1 MLLGNFLRGS
11 SNLENISKQWTPT
24 WIVSSQIQN
33 LCNSLLKLRLLLLRD
48 VGMPSNKTSIEP
60 QKKQKRIRGC
70 FGLKFMLCFCLCLS
84 SFDFRIS
91 SLKRVQTWKSQVWHC
106 KDPRS
111 KIQGYPFFFLGS
123 RAEILDPNISR
134 SKIKDPRFS
143 RNFSWIQG
151 RNLGSWTWVQNQRFW
166 TLMGRPK
173 PKPRP
178 KKSKTK
184 KTQDLGPHRGVPNQN
199 PQI

>member
-60 QKKQKRIRGC
+60 QKKQKRKLFRGC

-111 KIQGYPFFFLGS
+111 KIQGYPFF
-123 RAEILDPNISR
+123 
-134 SKIKDPRFS
+134 
-143 RNFSWIQG
+143 SWIQG
-151 RNLGSWTWVQNQRFW
+151 RNLGSKYIQIQDQRSKI
-166 TLMGRPK
+166 L
-173 PKPRP
+173 
-178 KKSKTK
+178 KKLFL
-184 KTQDLGPHRGVPNQN
+184 DPG
-199 PQI
+199 

>member
-1 MLLGNFLRGS
+1 MLLGNFLKGS
-11 SNLENISKQWTPT
+11 SNLENISKQWAPT

-60 QKKQKRIRGC
+60 QKKQKRKLFRGC

-84 SFDFRIS
+84 SFDLRIS

-111 KIQGYPFFFLGS
+111 KIQDYPIFFLDPGQKSWIQIYPDPRSKIQDSQETFLGS
-123 RAEILDPNISR
+123 RVEILD
-134 SKIKDPRFS
+134 
-143 RNFSWIQG
+143 
-151 RNLGSWTWVQNQRFW
+151 LGP
-166 TLMGRPK
+166 G
-173 PKPRP
+173 
-178 KKSKTK
+178 SKTK
-184 KTQDLGPHRGVPNQN
+184 DFGP
-199 PQI
+199 